1 LIYKWGILID
11 FSRHQKKNELPYPLS
26 IVYQSLD
33 FIPAFKKKEAP
44 KVEAS
49 FSDSY

>member
-1 LIYKWGILID
+1 MSYLT
-11 FSRHQKKNELPYPLS
+11 LS

-33 FIPAFKKKEAP
+33 IIPAFKKKEAP

-49 FSDSY
+49 FSGSY